1 MRSSEASNH
10 GLVVE
15 YLPAKV
21 HDVTRT
27 SVRRHIQQSTTRR
40 FATVTRRSD
49 EMTRWALLAANAASI
64 HRYCLGTRAVRRRYV
79 EVDAVY
85 LPPTLHTSR
94 EFETD
99 GSAPLRRYTDPGSIP
114 GGCNIRFF
122 FSRALSFC
130 PGSPPRRWHKRGA
143 KRDSTVSRCRT
154 RTDRGIDVLNSSRA
168 PSNMCTMSPWE

>member
-1 MRSSEASNH
+1 MTSLARVYDGTSSRVQHDARS
-10 GLVVE
+10 
-15 YLPAKV
+15 
-21 HDVTRT
+21 
-27 SVRRHIQQSTTRR
+27 TRR

-114 GGCNIRFF
+114 GGCNIF

-143 KRDSTVSRCRT
+143 KRDSTATRCRT